1 MKQTR
6 RGEAWFADVPGDKPR
21 PVLVL
26 TRDPMGSIL
35 HSVICA
41 PITSTIRGLST
52 EVTLGAEA
60 GLVRDSVA
68 NLDNVFLLRRA
79 RLVRRL
85 GRAPETALRVACEA
99 LAIAT
104 GCQGQGGGPTPE

>member
-1 MKQTR
+1 VSAPIAR
-6 RGEAWFADVPGDKPR
+6 RGEVWYADVPGDKRR

-26 TRDPMGSIL
+26 TRDPLGRLL

-41 PITSTIRGLST
+41 PVTSTIRGLST
-52 EVTLGAEA
+52 EVSLGSEA
-60 GLVRDSVA
+60 GLAQESVA
-68 NLDNVFLLRRA
+68 NFDNTFLLDRT

-85 GRAPETALRVACEA
+85 GRAPADRMEDACRA

-104 GCQGQGGGPTPE
+104 GCG

>member
-1 MKQTR
+1 MHEAR
-6 RGEAWFADVPGDKPR
+6 RGDVWFANVPGDKPR

-41 PITSTIRGLST
+41 PITSTLRGLST
-52 EVTLGAEA
+52 EVALGTEA
-60 GLVRDSVA
+60 GLVRESVV
-68 NLDNVFLLRRA
+68 NLDNVFLLRRS

-85 GRAPETALRVACEA
+85 GRAPGTAMLAVCEA
-99 LAIAT
+99 LSIAT
-104 GCQGQGGGPTPE
+104 GCRT